1 MATRNLIRVSF
12 HETAPMQNRRQKVS
26 QAHFGMG
33 GVIFREGDAADH
45 AYVIDSGRVEVSR
58 GSNGGQKTLTVLQW
72 GDCFG
77 EIALLSDSSCT
88 TTVKC
93 LTAVEVTV
101 PPRDQFL
108 ALAERYRELGN
119 ALRSSMN
126 ERMEVTMES
135 SWGHRIDQPCV
146 GATGSM
152 PSGLREAIAIS
163 G

>member
-33 GVIFREGDAADH
+33 DVIFREGDAADC
-45 AYVIDSGRVEVSR
+45 AYVINSGLVEMSR

-146 GATGSM
+146 GAIWSV
-152 PSGLREAIAIS
+152 PSGR
-163 G
+163 